1 MSQRLFIRALSAP
14 TPIARGIS
22 TTRCAYS
29 AFDAALASSSS
40 SSSSSSSMLRPSPS
54 SPSSSSSSSS
64 SSTTRRTANPSA
76 PPSTF
81 PSLTRT
87 SSPPPPPSAKP
98 SVETELLGYLA
109 RLIMQSGKLERAHS
123 HIALM
128 LSQIQIATHSPPLPV
143 LQKALQIV
151 EPSIRIVGRK
161 KGTKSLPTPQP
172 LTEKQR
178 TRQAWKWIVE
188 SSDKRQGIEKQFGKR
203 LALEVLAVLGGQSE
217 AIKKKEAKLVLLF
230 PYSPSQVVICSRCVL
245 ETFSPRHQQGV
256 VGRANVGR

>member
-1 MSQRLFIRALSAP
+1 MSQRLFLRALGAP
-14 TPIARGIS
+14 TPLKRNIS
-22 TTRCAYS
+22 TTPCAYS
-29 AFDAALASSSS
+29 AYSAFGDALASSSS
-40 SSSSSSSMLRPSPS
+40 SSLLRPLSPSTSRS
-54 SPSSSSSSSS
+54 SPSSSTER
-64 SSTTRRTANPSA
+64 TTKSSA
-76 PPSTF
+76 PTSTF
-81 PSLTRT
+81 PALTRT
-87 SSPPPPPSAKP
+87 SLPPPPPSAKP

-128 LSQIQIATHSPPLPV
+128 LAQIQTATHSPPLPV

-217 AIKKKEAKLVLLF
+217 AIKKKEAK
-230 PYSPSQVVICSRCVL
+230 
-245 ETFSPRHQQGV
+245 HQQGV